1 MTRFETYV
9 TNVENLI
16 KTYTKNLP
24 VVDLE
29 EIDKTIEDSPAG
41 CGNLWLEDFVDSEAT
56 NKNIHE

>member
-9 TNVENLI
+9 TTVENLI

-29 EIDKTIEDSPAG
+29 EIDKTIEDSLAG
-41 CGNLWLEDFVDSEAT
+41 CGKLWLEDFVDSEAS

>member
-24 VVDLE
+24 LVDLE
-29 EIDKTIEDSPAG
+29 EIDKTIEDSPVG
-41 CGNLWLEDFVDSEAT
+41 CGKLWLEDFVVSGLT
-56 NKNIHE
+56 INKIF

>member
-41 CGNLWLEDFVDSEAT
+41 CGKLWLEDFVDSEAT
-56 NKNIHE
+56 TKNLHE

>member
-1 MTRFETYV
+1 MTKFESYV
-9 TNVENLI
+9 TNVENII

-41 CGNLWLEDFVDSEAT
+41 CGKLWLEDFVDSEAS
-56 NKNIHE
+56 NKTIHE

>member
-1 MTRFETYV
+1 MTKFESYV

-24 VVDLE
+24 IVDLE

-41 CGNLWLEDFVDSEAT
+41 CGKLWLEDFVDIEAT
-56 NKNIHE
+56 NKNLHD

>member
-1 MTRFETYV
+1 MTKFESYV

-29 EIDKTIEDSPAG
+29 EIDKAIEDSPAG
-41 CGNLWLEDFVDSEAT
+41 CGKLWLEDFVDSVAT
-56 NKNIHE
+56 EKNLHD